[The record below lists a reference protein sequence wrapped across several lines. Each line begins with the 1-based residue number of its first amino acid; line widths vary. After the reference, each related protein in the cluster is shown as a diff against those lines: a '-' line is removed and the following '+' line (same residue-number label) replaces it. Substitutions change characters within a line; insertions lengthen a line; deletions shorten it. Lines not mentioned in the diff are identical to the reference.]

1 MADVENTADSLQS
14 TETVLGGLTEETG
27 QEDIVPIEEA
37 FVETD
42 ENEEAAEEGATEG
55 EAETEESAPQEEAHV
70 TKPQSMKV
78 RMQAYE
84 TKGYKRGKEE
94 AAASWAEEKAKY
106 EARIAEYE
114 QREMEAQLKEE
125 AAKLAKEEH
134 VSEAFALRLLRAEKG
149 LKPQAEPAAEEP
161 EPKPGKAEQ
170 PRDKSGRFTAAKPQE
185 QNDEI
190 LQTLFRDAQTI
201 ESVTGIN
208 VEELLDAASDAD
220 KQALSNGSM
229 SMADFVRKSQKKAP
243 QAVRSTNSSGAA
255 ATTIGGMSDAAFE
268 QLQKQ
273 LASGKR
279 YRLT

>member
-1 MADVENTADSLQS
+1 MADVENQADSLQS
-14 TETVLGGLTEETG
+14 TEAVLGGLTEETG
-27 QEDIVPIEEA
+27 QEDILPIEEA
-37 FVETD
+37 LAGS
-42 ENEEAAEEGATEG
+42 EEPDAEEQQES
-55 EAETEESAPQEEAHV
+55 EPEESAPEEEQHV

-114 QREMEAQLKEE
+114 QREMEANLKEE

-149 LKPQAEPAAEEP
+149 IKAPAEPEAEKPP
-161 EPKPGKAEQ
+161 EAKSEKAEQ

-185 QNDEI
+185 AGDEI

-243 QAVRSTNSSGAA
+243 QAIRSTNSSGAA